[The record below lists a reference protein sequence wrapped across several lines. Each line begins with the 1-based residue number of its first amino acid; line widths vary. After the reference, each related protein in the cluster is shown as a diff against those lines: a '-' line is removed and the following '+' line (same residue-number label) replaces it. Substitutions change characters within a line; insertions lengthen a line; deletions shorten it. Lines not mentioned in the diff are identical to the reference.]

1 MAHPEQFNFFERL
14 RLSCPAYFSK
24 SSKILEIGSQNING
38 TVRDFFK
45 NADQYIGIDLGMA
58 EGVDWTIPGELIEL
72 PTGWSEV
79 TISTE
84 CFEHAQSWADIF
96 LNMIR
101 ITRPNGLIV
110 ITCASDGRSAHGT
123 LDSDAYSSPFTQN
136 YYKNLG
142 INDFSSAISLEN
154 LFESHGFEVNAKS
167 HDLYFW
173 GIRSNRAVN
182 ESEAYWEDP
191 MVRLARAQGQLSQAV
206 RVHTALNSDLK
217 SIQLTNESLASEL
230 KSTQLINEGLASE
243 LKSIQLKNEKLKSRL
258 NFVREQKIILRK
270 KLTRRNAILRKK
282 LIKVS
287 SRLFRA
293 KSKLRTAYSALKEVR
308 SSRSWKV
315 LQQVRRY
322 RNAIFLRKDSSV

>member
-1 MAHPEQFNFFERL
+1 MAHPEQFELFERL
-14 RLSCPAYFSK
+14 RLSYPDYFSQ

-45 NADQYIGIDLGMA
+45 NADQYIGIDLGA
-58 EGVDWTIPGELIEL
+58 ADGVDWTIPGELIEL
-72 PTGWSEV
+72 STGWSDV

-84 CFEHAQSWADIF
+84 CFEHAQGWADVF

-101 ITRPNGLIV
+101 ITRPTGLII

-123 LDSDAYSSPFTQN
+123 LDSEAKCSPFTQN

-154 LFESHGFEVNAKS
+154 FFISHGFEVNAKS

-173 GIRSNRAVN
+173 GIRSNRAIN

-206 RVHTALNSDLK
+206 QVHATLSSKLK
-217 SIQLTNESLASEL
+217 LVQSTNESLASEL
-230 KSTQLINEGLASE
+230 KSTQLKNDKFIAE
-243 LKSIQLKNEKLKSRL
+243 LKSTQ
-258 NFVREQKIILRK
+258 
-270 KLTRRNAILRKK
+270 
-282 LIKVS
+282 
-287 SRLFRA
+287 
-293 KSKLRTAYSALKEVR
+293 
-308 SSRSWKV
+308 
-315 LQQVRRY
+315 
-322 RNAIFLRKDSSV
+322 